1 MLLLLLLLYCVTII
15 VVTAAAVVVIITVVV
30 VAVAVSYVA
39 AASCNKALAL
49 YTNAMAILYLGVYV
63 ALFNN
68 VPPFATPRIIKLYN
82 TNNVF
87 ECC

>member
-1 MLLLLLLLYCVTII
+1 MLLLLLLLLYCVTII
-15 VVTAAAVVVIITVVV
+15 VVTAAAVVVIIV
-30 VAVAVSYVA
+30 VAVVAVSYVA

-49 YTNAMAILYLGVYV
+49 YTNAMAILCLGVYV